1 MATTLTLED
10 TSQEKIDDKQ
20 CEIFCLFWLDSNTDT
35 HETRNAEQKLR
46 SVINYLK
53 RFQEVKSCQRDIE
66 QSSHKDRIILIV
78 SGRLGQEIVP
88 SIYQL
93 RQVVSIYVY
102 CMDIKRHEQWA
113 SKYNKVNA
121 VLDDLDTLV
130 TRITEDHNIQKKVD
144 EPLPIDIFS
153 SGGAGQSTMGVF
165 GQFVF
170 SQVLI
175 DCLLRLKSNPADKDE
190 LIKRC
195 KNDYGG
201 NRRELEYIGEFEK
214 KYTPDKALRWYT
226 KDTFFYKSLNA
237 ALRKQNIHMMFLFRE
252 FIKDIQQ
259 RLQKYKSEK
268 VLKVYRAQMMTSEE
282 LQRLQESV
290 GKLISIN
297 SFFST
302 SMDFSKVFAFLKR
315 SKTLEAVVFEIKADP
330 QMARNKPF
338 ADISKDSDYPGEAEV
353 LFMIGSIF
361 RLDSIDQN
369 NRKIWV
375 IKMTLSSEE
384 EHDIKEVLR
393 YMKGQVG
400 TGETNLRT
408 LGKVLWK
415 MGKFDLA
422 EQYFLRLLKQL
433 PADDPSSS
441 ALYEDLGEL
450 AALRGEYDNSVQWH
464 QKSIALQNSKQVNQT
479 TGLEELSN
487 TLTEQLTTKSDDKP
501 QSSSETTASE
511 IDTEQFKQWLMNYI
525 KQNAAALAQHWSR
538 TTRHPNSVENFC
550 YILENQFPI
559 TKIEQQTL
567 RGLINLGFTFNDINS
582 EECVKLVRGIQN
594 EKIILILSK
603 TSMENLA
610 KSICEEPFLSAIYV
624 IDSSNDNSFESKMY
638 RGSFPD
644 ITRLCK
650 QLEKDLP
657 LLTYDLTIISSIPA
671 EYTSM
676 STLNYVQAVKDILLD
691 TDEKQ
696 NLKKEMIDF
705 CREKYADNVIQLK
718 LIDEFENS
726 FQPDNALQWYLR
738 QEAFVYKML
747 TRAFRILDVDILYR
761 LRYFVQHLHRKL
773 EPSSNTTPLTVYRT
787 LRVRKDLFK
796 KMCSYQEGM
805 LSFNEFLLVSKDP
818 PTAEPNPMNTES
830 KVVHFQINLG
840 AEISRFV
847 VSTKSNEVL
856 LTIGVIFRIEKLEAI
871 DENTFRVQ
879 LTMNNEVLKAGQS
892 ISKELRD
899 AIRGP
904 FPLVR
909 MGKLIRQKES
919 VEYLEYFSSL
929 LMDDPRT
936 AGNEIANLTLA
947 GMLHSLGKHCYTRNQ
962 YEQGLTHLQNSLKV
976 HLRVLPS
983 DDIRLT
989 STYNNIGSIYHKQD
1003 LNEKALEYH
1012 QKAYEIQKNSS
1023 DPDLESVAAYAGNIA
1038 SVLTKL
1044 RRHKEAI
1051 KYYEIDLKVNQRLH
1065 QNKDSGEIAAKFHNL
1080 AAMQYRAQLY
1090 SEALVN
1096 YQKCLEM
1103 ELRCHSA
1110 KNPTVATTYFNMAT
1124 ALEKLGRFKEAI
1136 QAMEKGI
1143 ERLLQTKKEDDEE
1156 IQNYKKKKLLTVLG
1170 SIVHFFYFYAIIAVF
1185 ECLATMTLF
1194 ILVGDYI
1201 PELFF
1206 KNEHPGSE
1214 DCELIS
1220 VEQRLIIVVLF
1231 FVGAI

>member
-10 TSQEKIDDKQ
+10 TSQEKMDDKQ

-214 KYTPDKALRWYT
+214 NYTPDKALRWYT

-282 LQRLQESV
+282 LQRLQESI

-369 NRKIWV
+369 NRKIWM

-384 EHDIKEVLR
+384 EHDIKEVLK

-422 EQYFLRLLKQL
+422 EQYFVRLLKQL

-450 AALRGEYDNSVQWH
+450 AALRGEYDKSVQWH
-464 QKSIALQNSKQVNQT
+464 QKSFALQNSKQVNQT
-479 TGLEELSN
+479 TGIEELS
-487 TLTEQLTTKSDDKP
+487 
-501 QSSSETTASE
+501 
-511 IDTEQFKQWLMNYI
+511 
-525 KQNAAALAQHWSR
+525 
-538 TTRHPNSVENFC
+538 
-550 YILENQFPI
+550 
-559 TKIEQQTL
+559 
-567 RGLINLGFTFNDINS
+567 
-582 EECVKLVRGIQN
+582 
-594 EKIILILSK
+594 
-603 TSMENLA
+603 
-610 KSICEEPFLSAIYV
+610 
-624 IDSSNDNSFESKMY
+624 
-638 RGSFPD
+638 
-644 ITRLCK
+644 
-650 QLEKDLP
+650 
-657 LLTYDLTIISSIPA
+657 
-671 EYTSM
+671 
-676 STLNYVQAVKDILLD
+676 STL
-691 TDEKQ
+691 
-696 NLKKEMIDF
+696 
-705 CREKYADNVIQLK
+705 
-718 LIDEFENS
+718 S
-726 FQPDNALQWYLR
+726 
-738 QEAFVYKML
+738 
-747 TRAFRILDVDILYR
+747 
-761 LRYFVQHLHRKL
+761 
-773 EPSSNTTPLTVYRT
+773 
-787 LRVRKDLFK
+787 
-796 KMCSYQEGM
+796 
-805 LSFNEFLLVSKDP
+805 
-818 PTAEPNPMNTES
+818 
-830 KVVHFQINLG
+830 
-840 AEISRFV
+840 
-847 VSTKSNEVL
+847 
-856 LTIGVIFRIEKLEAI
+856 
-871 DENTFRVQ
+871 
-879 LTMNNEVLKAGQS
+879 
-892 ISKELRD
+892 
-899 AIRGP
+899 
-904 FPLVR
+904 
-909 MGKLIRQKES
+909 
-919 VEYLEYFSSL
+919 
-929 LMDDPRT
+929 
-936 AGNEIANLTLA
+936 
-947 GMLHSLGKHCYTRNQ
+947 
-962 YEQGLTHLQNSLKV
+962 
-976 HLRVLPS
+976 
-983 DDIRLT
+983 
-989 STYNNIGSIYHKQD
+989 
-1003 LNEKALEYH
+1003 
-1012 QKAYEIQKNSS
+1012 
-1023 DPDLESVAAYAGNIA
+1023 
-1038 SVLTKL
+1038 
-1044 RRHKEAI
+1044 
-1051 KYYEIDLKVNQRLH
+1051 KYYETQS
-1065 QNKDSGEIAAKFHNL
+1065 Q
-1080 AAMQYRAQLY
+1080 
-1090 SEALVN
+1090 
-1096 YQKCLEM
+1096 
-1103 ELRCHSA
+1103 
-1110 KNPTVATTYFNMAT
+1110 
-1124 ALEKLGRFKEAI
+1124 
-1136 QAMEKGI
+1136 
-1143 ERLLQTKKEDDEE
+1143 
-1156 IQNYKKKKLLTVLG
+1156 
-1170 SIVHFFYFYAIIAVF
+1170 
-1185 ECLATMTLF
+1185 
-1194 ILVGDYI
+1194 
-1201 PELFF
+1201 
-1206 KNEHPGSE
+1206 
-1214 DCELIS
+1214 
-1220 VEQRLIIVVLF
+1220 
-1231 FVGAI
+1231 